1 MAKILLLDFT
11 PADRDRLVSEKYDVD
26 VRATGWT
33 TGRDEPLDLPGDSE
47 VVFYQIGGEAAA
59 VRPDLHAEVQ
69 EALTERV
76 RAGARVVCFI
86 GGGDAARLTNIV
98 GPMDGIQVQDS
109 ARTDAVVFNPRALY
123 LVPFERFKPFIAK
136 AFRLLPETF
145 GDGVW
150 EKEILR
156 ERQVRVPGQDHRR
169 RPRGHDGP
177 QGQGLLPA
185 PALVRAEEYRDRRP
199 SSSRTRC
206 RSRPSSPRSRPA
218 TGSTATITSSPS
230 SRPWW
235 PGARTRRGSSKRSW
249 PTTTA
254 RSRT

>member
-59 VRPDLHAEVQ
+59 VRPDLHAEVH

-98 GPMDGIQVQDS
+98 GPMDGIQVQDN
-109 ARTDAVVFNPRALY
+109 RPD
-123 LVPFERFKPFIAK
+123 
-136 AFRLLPETF
+136 
-145 GDGVW
+145 
-150 EKEILR
+150 
-156 ERQVRVPGQDHRR
+156 RR
-169 RPRGHDGP
+169 RRLQSQGPVPRSLSNG
-177 QGQGLLPA
+177 
-185 PALVRAEEYRDRRP
+185 
-199 SSSRTRC
+199 SS
-206 RSRPSSPRSRPA
+206 PSSPRPS
-218 TGSTATITSSPS
+218 GSCPRRS
-230 SRPWW
+230 
-235 PGARTRRGSSKRSW
+235 GRGSGRGRPPRTASSNSW
-249 PTTTA
+249 PRPPTA
-254 RSRT
+254 PPWP